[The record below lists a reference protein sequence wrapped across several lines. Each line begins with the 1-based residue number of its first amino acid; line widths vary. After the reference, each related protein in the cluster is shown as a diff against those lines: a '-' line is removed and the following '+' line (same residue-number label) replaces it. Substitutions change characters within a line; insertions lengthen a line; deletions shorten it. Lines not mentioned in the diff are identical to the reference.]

1 MIGARIP
8 SLMHDRHVMWVNT
21 NKIGHGFLFVLSLFF
36 TVVVECKEC
45 SSSILSVIPN
55 TDQAISL
62 VSLSGIKQCMVLINF
77 IIRFYLKLN
86 VN

>member
-36 TVVVECKEC
+36 TLVVECKEC
-45 SSSILSVIPN
+45 TSSILSVTLNIHR
-55 TDQAISL
+55 AISL
-62 VSLSGIKQCMVLINF
+62 VSLKQCMVVISLSSLG
-77 IIRFYLKLN
+77 II
-86 VN
+86 